1 MAHAH
6 QHFGAERVFKGSL
19 PQATCDMNM
28 TPMIDV
34 LLVLLVIFMAALPLS
49 QKGIDVN
56 LPAETRSAQ
65 DQAPDVSQIVLEYT
79 ADRRISINKQ
89 DVTVEQLEERLRTI
103 FEERKDKTMFI
114 AAAGNLRYG
123 DIVTVIDAA
132 KGAGVEK
139 VGIVTEGMRRA
150 AGAGAEPGTN

>member
-1 MAHAH
+1 MSHVH
-6 QHFGAERVFKGSL
+6 MHHGAERVFKASV
-19 PQATCDMNM
+19 PQANADMNI

-49 QKGIDVN
+49 QRGLDVN
-56 LPAETRSAQ
+56 LPAETQQAAQ
-65 DQAPDVSQIVLEYT
+65 QAPDVSQIVLNYT
-79 ADRRISINKQ
+79 ADKKISINNQ
-89 DVTVEQLEERLRTI
+89 DVTVAELEGRLREI
-103 FEERKDKTMFI
+103 FEERKEKTMFI
-114 AAAGNLRYG
+114 IGAGNLRYG

-150 AGAGAEPGTN
+150 AGAGTQ

>member
-6 QHFGAERVFKGSL
+6 QHFGAEKVFKGTL

-49 QKGIDVN
+49 QKGLDIN
-56 LPAETRSAQ
+56 LPAETRSTQ
-65 DQAPDVSQIVLEYT
+65 QQAPDVSQVVVEYT
-79 ADRRISINKQ
+79 ADRKLSINKQ
-89 DVTVEQLEERLRTI
+89 DVTMQDLEERLRTI
-103 FEERKDKTMFI
+103 FEERKDKAMFI
-114 AAAGNLRYG
+114 MGAGSLRYG
-123 DIVTVIDAA
+123 DIVAVIDAA

-150 AGAGAEPGTN
+150 GGASPGTD

>member
-6 QHFGAERVFKGSL
+6 HHLGADRVVTAKKLEANS
-19 PQATCDMNM
+19 DMNI

-49 QKGIDVN
+49 QRGLDVN
-56 LPAETRSAQ
+56 LPAETKNAEQ
-65 DQAPDVSQIVLEYT
+65 TQVDVSQIVVSYT
-79 ADRRISINKQ
+79 ADKKISINNK
-89 DVTVEQLEERLRTI
+89 DVTVPELEDTLRRI
-103 FEERKDKTMFI
+103 YEERKDKTMFI
-114 AAAGNLRYG
+114 MGAGTLRYG
-123 DIVTVIDAA
+123 EIIEVIDAA

-150 AGAGAEPGTN
+150 AGAAKPSGN